1 MWHGYEKSTWVDMCE
16 HMSWHAE
23 SDLNR
28 WYNVMQSP
36 DKPKTPRIWTL
47 TVQTNSWTA
56 SLPHNS
62 TQLMIYIHLFTF
74 GAKPS
79 IFTTPVTSVNQDHSH
94 SVIQDSRTLWTCT
107 LLYSLHLQQHCTALT
122 AVKMAPGGVPTA
134 IPCVLTAI
142 PGVLGSMQQLLQSVD
157 KQDLT
162 SAHCNPSSKP
172 MCPHCNTRCPH
183 LTAIHLAIPGLLT
196 TIPIAI
202 AGGVLT
208 AISHHNPSCS
218 VIPITKSLQYLKQSV
233 DKQAIYWHPPKKH
246 RIALLPKVSPKNLA
260 CGRKTL
266 GGGGKSKQN
275 DTSCIMHRIYW
286 VQCTCDFAGSSAVLM
301 QAYHGGKTPGIL
313 KSYIQW
319 HPRWSRLITYQF
331 GVHWAGSGPKADNL
345 EYSSGSC
352 KIDLQHEFWWKL
364 FCLNM

>member
-1 MWHGYEKSTWVDMCE
+1 MCANKRISWVWHGYEKSTWVDMWE

-47 TVQTNSWTA
+47 TVQTNSWTP

-62 TQLMIYIHLFTF
+62 TQLMIYIHFFTF
-74 GAKPS
+74 EAKPS
-79 IFTTPVTSVNQDHSH
+79 IFTIPSVNQDHSH

-107 LLYSLHLQQHCTALT
+107 LLYSLQQDCTALT
-122 AVKMAPGGVPTA
+122 AVKMAPGGVLTA
-134 IPCVLTAI
+134 IPCVLT
-142 PGVLGSMQQLLQSVD
+142 SMQQLLQSVD

-162 SAHCNPSSKP
+162 SPHCNPSSNT

-183 LTAIHLAIPGLLT
+183 LTAIHPAIPGVLT
-196 TIPIAI
+196 TIPNAI

-208 AISHHNPSCS
+208 AIPDRKPFCS

-260 CGRKTL
+260 CGWKTL

-286 VQCTCDFAGSSAVLM
+286 VQCTCG
-301 QAYHGGKTPGIL
+301 
-313 KSYIQW
+313 
-319 HPRWSRLITYQF
+319 
-331 GVHWAGSGPKADNL
+331 
-345 EYSSGSC
+345 
-352 KIDLQHEFWWKL
+352 
-364 FCLNM
+364 